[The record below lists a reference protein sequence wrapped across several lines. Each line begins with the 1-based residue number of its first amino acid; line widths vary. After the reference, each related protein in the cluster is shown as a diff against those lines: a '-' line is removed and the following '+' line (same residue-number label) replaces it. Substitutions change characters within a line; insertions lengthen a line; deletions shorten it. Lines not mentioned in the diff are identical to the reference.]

1 MKRNAVLTLL
11 VCGASAMLCMAAQ
24 GQTPTPSPSPGDGP
38 GHFHGAG
45 LLGRLTYRL
54 DLSGS
59 QRAEIAPI
67 VDAAKPQLEAIHQQE
82 KAAVDNLVNSVST
95 QISPLLTGTQ
105 QAELNQLLQ
114 KIDNGPGPGGPPF
127 GRFGHGRFGGP
138 GGPGG
143 PGGRGGR
150 GGPGGPGGPGGA
162 GQLDRLTTVLGL
174 SAEQQGQIKPILD
187 AAHAQV
193 KTVFSNT
200 SLTMDQKIAQVK
212 DVMDAANGQ
221 ITGDLTPQ
229 QQTEFAALKEQRGH
243 RRWQGPE
250 ASPSPSVSG
259 S

>member
-1 MKRNAVLTLL
+1 MKRNAVLTFL

-24 GQTPTPSPSPGDGP
+24 GQTPTPSPSPGEGP

-45 LLGRLTYRL
+45 VLGRLTYRL

-59 QRAEIAPI
+59 QQAEIAPI
-67 VDAAKPQLEAIHQQE
+67 LEAAKPQVQAIRQQE
-82 KAAVDNLVNSVST
+82 KTSMDNLVNSVST

-105 QAELNQLLQ
+105 QAELGALVQ
-114 KIDNGPGPGGPPF
+114 KIESGPGGPGGRPF

-143 PGGRGGR
+143 PGGGM
-150 GGPGGPGGPGGA
+150 
-162 GQLDRLTTVLGL
+162 QLKRLTNVLGL
-174 SAEQQGQIKPILD
+174 SADQQSQIKPVLD

-193 KTVFSNT
+193 KTVFANT

-212 DVMDAANGQ
+212 DVMQAANGQ
-221 ITGDLTPQ
+221 ITGILTTQ
-229 QQTEFAALKEQRGH
+229 QQTEFAAMKGRFH
-243 RRWQGPE
+243 KRWQGAE